1 MRPDR
6 YCLSFGL
13 RSFLIHFQ
21 YLYAPYLPH
30 DWEHVQNESLQAKDH
45 VFSLMH
51 EQANDDP
58 DTEFD
63 PILEQIL
70 DEIFTDGVNI
80 S

>member
-1 MRPDR
+1 
-6 YCLSFGL
+6 
-13 RSFLIHFQ
+13 
-21 YLYAPYLPH
+21 
-30 DWEHVQNESLQAKDH
+30 
-45 VFSLMH
+45 MH

-80 S
+80 SQADRF